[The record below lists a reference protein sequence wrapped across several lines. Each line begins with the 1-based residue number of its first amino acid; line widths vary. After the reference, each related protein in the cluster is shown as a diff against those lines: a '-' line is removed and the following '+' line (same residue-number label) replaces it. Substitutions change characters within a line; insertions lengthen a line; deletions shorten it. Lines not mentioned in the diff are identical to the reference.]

1 MFYLVCVPAL
11 QGAFS
16 TISKFSL
23 LFVGVCCCCPTWYS
37 ISLNCSMFYLKT
49 YNIHVMFPRRN
60 TNALFNTCIIWN
72 WKLNS
77 CNFTPNDDGTKEIAC
92 SFCQMKFNCVYL
104 SKANMGGKKWKRCK
118 FSCIFANSAPLV
130 GVNCWCEFRHSM
142 SIHISWY
149 VLLYVHKLRTH
160 SREPAKLD

>member
-37 ISLNCSMFYLKT
+37 ISLNCSMFYLKS

-92 SFCQMKFNCVYL
+92 SFYQMKFNCVYL
-104 SKANMGGKKWKRCK
+104 SKANMGGRKMKTLQVFLHFCEQR
-118 FSCIFANSAPLV
+118 SV
-130 GVNCWCEFRHSM
+130 GGCE
-142 SIHISWY
+142 
-149 VLLYVHKLRTH
+149 LLMWVPPFNEYTH
-160 SREPAKLD
+160 FMVRIIVCTQATYT